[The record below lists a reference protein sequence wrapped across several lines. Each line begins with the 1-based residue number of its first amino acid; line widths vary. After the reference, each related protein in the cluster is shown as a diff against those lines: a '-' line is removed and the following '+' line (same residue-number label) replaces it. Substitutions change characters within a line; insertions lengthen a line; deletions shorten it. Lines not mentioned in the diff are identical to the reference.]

1 MGRERK
7 RRRLVYGVVW
17 ILLIGIEVLIA
28 LFVHDEVIR
37 PWSGCAGIPGPL
49 CIGTR
54 VFPYWDS
61 DHAASSFFV
70 LCTGGKSA
78 IFSAGFPVALE
89 RKRFSPHAAGGHL

>member
-1 MGRERK
+1 MRRERK

-17 ILLIGIEVLIA
+17 ILLIGIEALIA

-37 PWSGCAGIPGPL
+37 PYGRDVLASLAL
-49 CIGTR
+49 
-54 VFPYWDS
+54 
-61 DHAASSFFV
+61 HAASSFSV

-78 IFSAGFPVALE
+78 ISSAGFPVTLG